1 MASTSATSTDITD
14 LTILYAS
21 IDLLREELKITER
34 ELTGLAERITTEL
47 CSAQSYTE
55 FQSQLVDILLAHHRQ
70 ILEQYKNEQ
79 NLQMVLYLK
88 LFKVIERGRM
98 KGTLSTANKR
108 ISMNKSAEDDEQ
120 KIHENTLYTQ

>member
-108 ISMNKSAEDDEQ
+108 ISMNTSAEDDEQ